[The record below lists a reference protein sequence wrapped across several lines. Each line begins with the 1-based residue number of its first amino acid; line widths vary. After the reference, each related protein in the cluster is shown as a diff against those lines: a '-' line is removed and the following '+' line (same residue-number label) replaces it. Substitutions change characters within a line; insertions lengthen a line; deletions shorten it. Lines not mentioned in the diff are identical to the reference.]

1 MAFDRKEVEKEKP
14 KTILWTLLQWYWL
27 IVPTMFYLFIV
38 PRVMDSSNGVLQSGD
53 AFNLAFQLLNYGLGG
68 LMMVISPLER
78 SKTGVADNF
87 LKMAVAQQFLAQNI
101 FGLILSA
108 ILWFQLPY
116 KVTEDMVEPEELEK
130 WAFKPKTILIIMGV
144 ILGLS
149 LLIAVGQLTSSF
161 A

>member
-1 MAFDRKEVEKEKP
+1 MKKNE
-14 KTILWTLLQWYWL
+14 TIA
-27 IVPTMFYLFIV
+27 LFIGLFSEMLFGASFV
-38 PRVMDSSNGVLQSGD
+38 FIKMVRDSISIFSL
-53 AFNLAFQLLNYGLGG
+53 LAW
-68 LMMVISPLER
+68 R
-78 SKTGVADNF
+78 
-87 LKMAVAQQFLAQNI
+87 NI